1 MLTISNGAAVNTNVT
16 FIGDI
21 VDGSSTVLVTGAGSR
36 LTATTGLSIG
46 GEDCGCGPLV
56 GTLAIADGGVV
67 EAADTRI
74 LANSTL
80 RLGIGGLGGTLITP
94 TLRNDGS
101 IVANFTDTIT
111 LAARISGSGTLSK
124 AGTGTLVLTGNS
136 SYSGATTVNAGTLVV
151 NGSIANS
158 AVTVNSGATLG
169 GAGVVGATTINS
181 GGIFAPGT
189 AGTPAAMTVQGN
201 LAFQSGA
208 LYLVRVTPS
217 NASSDKVTSGG
228 TASLAGTVQA
238 AFASGTYATR
248 AYTTFRPQA
257 ASAVRRSTA

>member
-1 MLTISNGAAVNTNVT
+1 
-16 FIGDI
+16 
-21 VDGSSTVLVTGAGSR
+21 
-36 LTATTGLSIG
+36 
-46 GEDCGCGPLV
+46 
-56 GTLAIADGGVV
+56 
-67 EAADTRI
+67 
-74 LANSTL
+74 
-80 RLGIGGLGGTLITP
+80 
-94 TLRNDGS
+94 
-101 IVANFTDTIT
+101 
-111 LAARISGSGTLSK
+111 
-124 AGTGTLVLTGNS
+124 
-136 SYSGATTVNAGTLVV
+136 V

-169 GAGVVGATTINS
+169 GTGIVGATTINS

-248 AYTTFRPQA
+248 AYTILSA
-257 ASAVRRSTA
+257 AGGLDAPDVDPLLRLRLVQDVLETRDAAAPRSDSADSSRRKLTHSPSLSDRHSRSARTPPRRARSRWHRAC